1 VAAIAEERLGLE
13 ARAMVR
19 ELGAPGSL
27 SAHDLATW
35 ADSHRTEAD
44 APWHFVNIPFGQAY
58 RPARDCPAGACV
70 VAAIDRF
77 RAELRAAERAEDRL
91 AALRWL
97 VHLVGDVHQPLHA
110 GSGLDRGGNLQRVRV
125 GRRGEPTSLHRVWD
139 DEVVEALARGR
150 SRHALARAL
159 LAAASPAR
167 LQRWAEELDPAAWA
181 QASSR
186 QAQAVYAR
194 LELTPQGHGVAPR
207 SQRLPVVS
215 EQDREAWAAQAGQ
228 ALLVAGVRLAAVLD
242 EAAGARTREGL
253 RHRTGSPPRG

>member
-1 VAAIAEERLGLE
+1 VAAIAEARLGRE

-19 ELGAPGSL
+19 ELSAAGSF

-44 APWHFVNIPFGQAY
+44 APWHYVNVPFGQAY
-58 RPARDCPAGACV
+58 RPARDCPDGACV
-70 VAAIDRF
+70 VAAIERA
-77 RAELRAAERAEDRL
+77 RAELCASDPAEDRL
-91 AALRWL
+91 TALRWL

-110 GSGLDRGGNLQRVRV
+110 GSGLDRGGNQQRVRV
-125 GRRGEPTSLHRVWD
+125 VRRQEPTSLHRVWD
-139 DEVVEALARGR
+139 EEVVEALARGR

-159 LAAASPAR
+159 LAGASPAQ

-186 QAQAVYAR
+186 QAQAIYAR
-194 LELTPQGHGVAPR
+194 LELTPQGHGVAPS

-215 EQDREAWAAQAGQ
+215 EQELDAWAAQAGQ
-228 ALLVAGVRLAAVLD
+228 ALLRAGVRLAAVLD
-242 EAAGARTREGL
+242 EAARARAREGL
-253 RHRTGSPPRG
+253 RHRTGSPPAW